1 MPLAGVKIEG
11 DEAQTAAVR
20 LRPGSAFKVD
30 PGSLIYVPQ
39 GVEVRATYGA
49 PQAQVAY
56 QPQQTQQATG
66 GVGGMLS
73 RLRSAPTPAPQ
84 QQQQAPTAPM
94 LAELSLQP
102 GVAMPAESVLLGP
115 STAARLHTVSL
126 DSMGGECYIQRGTFL
141 AAPSSVN
148 IHSVDEPTGIPGFV
162 LQRVDG
168 TGNLVLKAA
177 GQALPK
183 SLAPGEQLFAQSNRI
198 VAVESTVQILGGQGL
213 LVTLVGPG
221 NVVLQSLPSLEVAL
235 TQQAEQTAQIMQQ
248 SGLAPASQQQG
259 GFVGPFG
266 MGSSMG
272 MGGGLGSMIAQGMA
286 FGVGSAVAHT
296 AFNSMFGGGGHGAAA
311 STPQQPPPA
320 ADAQQPDSS
329 APPADGEMH
338 NDLDQGGG
346 SDGGDGGGFFGGM
359 FGGDEGGD
367 DGGDDGDW

>member
-1 MPLAGVKIEG
+1 M
-11 DEAQTAAVR
+11 R

-30 PGSLIYVPQ
+30 PGSLIFVPQ

-49 PQAQVAY
+49 PQAQTPY
-56 QPQQTQQATG
+56 QPQPQQQQATG

-73 RLRSAPTPAPQ
+73 RLRSAPAPPPP

-94 LAELSLQP
+94 LAELSLQS
-102 GVAMPAESVLLGP
+102 GHSMPADSILLGP

-126 DSMGGECYIQRGTFL
+126 DSFGGEAYIQRGTFL
-141 AAPSSVN
+141 AAPSSVQ

-168 TGNLVLKAA
+168 TGNMVLKAA

-183 SLAPGEQLFAQSNRI
+183 TLAEGEQLFAQSNRI

-221 NVVLQSLPSLEVAL
+221 QVVLQSLPSLEVAL

-248 SGLAPASQQQG
+248 SGLAPAAQQSG

-266 MGSSMG
+266 IGSSMG
-272 MGGGLGSMIAQGMA
+272 MGGGLGSLVAQGMA
-286 FGVGSAVAHT
+286 FGVGSAIAHS
-296 AFNSMFGGGGHGAAA
+296 AFNSMMGGGGHGAAA
-311 STPQQPPPA
+311 APQSPPA
-320 ADAQQPDSS
+320 DAQQQQQQPDSS

-338 NDLDQGGG
+338 NDMEQGGGG